1 MICEFSGNIFSTVV
15 DVERV
20 GVVVESA
27 TARVVM
33 LMSFILVW
41 ALEYDEIVEFWAAAD
56 DEIGIV
62 LDVVCGSI
70 VVEIGVVCASID
82 EMGVVWDVDCASV
95 AGQLGV
101 VCASVNDE
109 MGVVFGVV
117 CASDDEMGV
126 VLDTVRELVELL
138 ASVVN
143 VNPVTDGDWH
153 DSIGNIMATSTTD
166 LHKSIL
172 K

>member
-20 GVVVESA
+20 RVVVESA

-62 LDVVCGSI
+62 LGVVCGSI
-70 VVEIGVVCASID
+70 VVNIGVVCASVD
-82 EMGVVWDVDCASV
+82 EMGVVLNVNCPSV

-101 VCASVNDE
+101 VCASVN
-109 MGVVFGVV
+109 
-117 CASDDEMGV
+117 DEMGV

-143 VNPVTDGDWH
+143 VNPVTDGGWH
-153 DSIGNIMATSTTD
+153 DSIRNIMATSTTD

>member
-1 MICEFSGNIFSTVV
+1 M
-15 DVERV
+15 
-20 GVVVESA
+20 
-27 TARVVM
+27 
-33 LMSFILVW
+33 
-41 ALEYDEIVEFWAAAD
+41 
-56 DEIGIV
+56 
-62 LDVVCGSI
+62 VCGSI
-70 VVEIGVVCASID
+70 VVEIGVVCASVD
-82 EMGVVWDVDCASV
+82 EMGVVLNVNCPSV

-143 VNPVTDGDWH
+143 VNPVTDG
-153 DSIGNIMATSTTD
+153 G
-166 LHKSIL
+166 
-172 K
+172 